1 MQVQVLVTVDVD
13 PIDPDDDQGS
23 TGEFQEA
30 AVGAVKNAVT
40 FAEQNGFSH
49 ALAEVAC
56 IGVVS
61 VELAEEDRPCSS

>member
-23 TGEFQEA
+23 TGEFQAA
-30 AVGAVKNAVT
+30 AVEAVRNAVD
-40 FAEQNGFSH
+40 FAYLNGFSH
-49 ALAEVAC
+49 GLAEVAC

-61 VELAEEDRPCSS
+61 VELVE